1 MLLRLRKTLSFRLYI
16 NSLSNSIVSS
26 YMQGLI
32 ILPYESNETLI
43 NMVFAII
50 LDRLSGLR
58 SEKFEVVLERLDILQ
73 IRSVYIGEAWELLIH
88 HNVGVLV
95 VHKAES
101 PRLIVSDI

>member
-26 YMQGLI
+26 YMKLLMI
-32 ILPYESNETLI
+32 FPYESDEPLI
-43 NMVFAII
+43 NMLFAII
-50 LDRLSGLR
+50 LNGLSGLR
-58 SEKFEVVLERLDILQ
+58 SEKVEIVLERLDILQ

-95 VHKAES
+95 VH
-101 PRLIVSDI
+101 